1 MVNIEQSGKILKVSY
16 INKEGKVDL
25 YELDIPKSECFEW
38 KYCTKSENYDKQF
51 KSWDNKTVKKVSCQY
66 LNKYRVHEFL
76 YKQPQEIKDIIF
88 QFNQPKICFCDIEVE
103 VLDEF
108 PNVIDTKAK
117 VLTISMVNENEQVI
131 VLGLKELSSI
141 DIDDLKD
148 NLKKYFTNDTIN
160 FKYIK
165 FESEFSLLYTFLKKY
180 VLNFPLI
187 TGWNFVDFD
196 WAYII
201 NRAKKLNIDVN
212 MCSISNKLYGKNQ
225 IPLHKVIIDYLDIYK
240 RWDTIVSMKESFS
253 LDSVSMEVLK
263 LKKVKYKGT
272 LDDLYLKDF
281 KTYVFYNAVDSY
293 LVRLI
298 HKKLNT
304 LTPFLKLS
312 QIANTEMLK
321 CYGSVHLVENLMI
334 YELLKYN
341 KIFVFDKNKKIIEND
356 EKFKGAFVKDPI
368 KGFHSNLA
376 VFDYASL
383 YPTTIRQWNISP
395 DVYLGKNIET
405 DLDESEYIKTCSG
418 AMFKRNEDGVLK
430 TILTDLY
437 TQRDLSKVNKGDIEK
452 EIDILNKKIKS
463 L

>member
-1 MVNIEQSGKILKVSY
+1 
-16 INKEGKVDL
+16 
-25 YELDIPKSECFEW
+25 
-38 KYCTKSENYDKQF
+38 
-51 KSWDNKTVKKVSCQY
+51 
-66 LNKYRVHEFL
+66 
-76 YKQPQEIKDIIF
+76 
-88 QFNQPKICFCDIEVE
+88 
-103 VLDEF
+103 
-108 PNVIDTKAK
+108 
-117 VLTISMVNENEQVI
+117 
-131 VLGLKELSSI
+131 
-141 DIDDLKD
+141 
-148 NLKKYFTNDTIN
+148 
-160 FKYIK
+160 
-165 FESEFSLLYTFLKKY
+165 
-180 VLNFPLI
+180 
-187 TGWNFVDFD
+187 
-196 WAYII
+196 
-201 NRAKKLNIDVN
+201 
-212 MCSISNKLYGKNQ
+212 
-225 IPLHKVIIDYLDIYK
+225 
-240 RWDTIVSMKESFS
+240 
-253 LDSVSMEVLK
+253 
-263 LKKVKYKGT
+263 
-272 LDDLYLKDF
+272 
-281 KTYVFYNAVDSY
+281 
-293 LVRLI
+293 LI

-356 EKFKGAFVKDPI
+356 EKFKGAFVNDPI